1 MYQKSTLDNGLRV
14 LSAQMPHARSV
25 SIVMGVATGAR
36 YEPAGVNGV
45 SHFIEHMLFKGTE
58 RRPSPKLISEAIEG
72 VGGIINAET
81 GKEHTMY
88 WAKVAREHLPLALD
102 LLSDLLL
109 CSQFAPEEI
118 EKERRVILE
127 ELHMLLDEP
136 HEWVDVLFDQTLW
149 GEHPLGR
156 DIVGTRETLT
166 QMDRRQIVGF
176 YRQRYDPRATV
187 VSVAG
192 AVEHD
197 AVVDRVATMM
207 GGWSGEV
214 ADDELEPPAELCGPR
229 VLVQPKDTEQ
239 AHLCLGVRALS
250 YRDPERYALNLLNA
264 ILGEGMSSR
273 LFLEIRERQG
283 LAYDVHSYTSHF
295 RDAGTAIIYA
305 GVEPADLLRTVEAL
319 MGELRRLREPVPDEE
334 LRRAR
339 EFKKGRLALAMEDTR
354 AIASW
359 IGGQELL
366 HGRPQ
371 TFDEIVEIVDSL
383 TADDLQ
389 RVANRCFS
397 SDRLALAVVG
407 PYAEP
412 PPVRDLL
419 AL

>member
-1 MYQKSTLDNGLRV
+1 MYQKTTLDNGLRV
-14 LSAQMPHARSV
+14 LTAHMPHARSV
-25 SIVMGVATGAR
+25 SVVVSVATGAR
-36 YEPAGVNGV
+36 YEPAQLSGV

-72 VGGIINAET
+72 VGGVLNAET
-81 GKEHTMY
+81 GKEYTVY
-88 WAKVAREHLPLALD
+88 WTKVARDHMPLALD

-109 CSQFAPEEI
+109 HPLFAGDEI

-127 ELHMLLDEP
+127 ELHLLLDEP

-149 GEHPLGR
+149 GDHPLGR

-166 QMDRRQIVGF
+166 RLDRAAIVGF
-176 YRQRYDPRATV
+176 YEQRYHPRATV

-192 AVEHD
+192 PVEH
-197 AVVDRVATMM
+197 AEMVDRIARLM
-207 GGWSGEV
+207 
-214 ADDELEPPAELCGPR
+214 DDWRAEPTDETLEPPADLGGPR
-229 VLVQPKDTEQ
+229 MHVQYKDTEQ
-239 AHLCLGVRALS
+239 AHICLGVRALS
-250 YRDPERYALNLLNA
+250 YRDPDRYALSLLNA

-273 LFLEIRERQG
+273 LFLEIRERQS

-305 GVEPADLLRTVEAL
+305 GVEPADLLRAVEAL
-319 MGELRRLREPVPDEE
+319 VGELRRLRDPVTDAE
-334 LRRAR
+334 LCRAR

-359 IGGQELL
+359 LGGQELL

-371 TFDEIVEIVDSL
+371 TYDEVVEIIDAV

-397 SDRLALAVVG
+397 TDRLALAVVG

-419 AL
+419 VL